1 MIHLFYELCQNHFE
15 INFLEDQLQE
25 FETEQEAI
33 MYLNYCMN
41 EFEKKPID
49 IWMRTIDHHNQIGK
63 IYGYD
68 DLSLELGTFGFYI
81 TDPDEEVSFNETT
94 YGMKLEMT
102 LHDFIRQCERL
113 LKYHKHQQNKIK
125 REGLS
130 LPQIAIIHVYNGNQ
144 ITRVNGDEIAK
155 QHNHTSGEKLFQHY
169 SFYSSATNRKGKPT
183 PCTPKRLKNKI
194 DLFESILQHLN
205 DSAKQRAN
213 DEIKILKSIY
223 ENEYQ

>member
-15 INFLEDQLQE
+15 ISFLQDQLKE

-41 EFEKKPID
+41 EFEKKPIHD
-49 IWMRTIDHHNQIGK
+49 WMRTIELHSEIGK

-68 DLSLELGTFGFYI
+68 DLSLELGTFGFNN
-81 TDPDEEVSFNETT
+81 TDPDKEVSFNETT
-94 YGMKLEMT
+94 YGMKLEMS
-102 LHDFIRQCERL
+102 LNDFIRQCERL
-113 LKYHKHQQNKIK
+113 LKYYKHKQTKTK
-125 REGLS
+125 AEGLTTT
-130 LPQIAIIHVYNGNQ
+130 QIALIHVYNGNQ
-144 ITRVNGDEIAK
+144 ITRLNGNRIAK

-183 PCTPKRLKNKI
+183 PCTPKKLKNKI
-194 DLFESILQHLN
+194 ELFESILQHLT
-205 DSAKQRAN
+205 DSAKLRAN
-213 DEIKILKSIY
+213 DEIKILKTIY